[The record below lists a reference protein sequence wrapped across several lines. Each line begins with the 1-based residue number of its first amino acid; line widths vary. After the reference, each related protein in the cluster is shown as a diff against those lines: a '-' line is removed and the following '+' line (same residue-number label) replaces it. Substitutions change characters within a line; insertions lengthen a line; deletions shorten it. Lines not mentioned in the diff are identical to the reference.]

1 MSDVL
6 LWGTG
11 DCIDFVRQSIES
23 YGERV
28 ADEITDAICHALKTN
43 VVTGSSLVRFT
54 DEDWRELIPAMG
66 LRIHIR
72 DSFNRIVGMKENVSV
87 SQLHD
92 TGSRCG
98 ISRCFTF
105 SRQDVAQVSGRQHNW
120 RWFIGLG
127 YARE

>member
-1 MSDVL
+1 M
-6 LWGTG
+6 
-11 DCIDFVRQSIES
+11 
-23 YGERV
+23 
-28 ADEITDAICHALKTN
+28 ADEITDAICQALKTN

-98 ISRCFTF
+98 ITL
-105 SRQDVAQVSGRQHNW
+105 SRQDVAPVSGWQHNW
-120 RWFIGLG
+120 RCFFGLG